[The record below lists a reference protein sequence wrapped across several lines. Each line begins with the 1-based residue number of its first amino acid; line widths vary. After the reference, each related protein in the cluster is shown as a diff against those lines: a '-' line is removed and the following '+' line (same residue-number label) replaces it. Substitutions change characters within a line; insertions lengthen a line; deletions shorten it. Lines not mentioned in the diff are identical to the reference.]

1 MPQIKQQK
9 KRVLTNNKAR
19 SRNVSQKSA
28 LKTAIKKVLKGVE
41 AEDKAAAVAAY
52 AEACSKL
59 DKAVSKGFK
68 HKNYASNQKSRLA
81 KAVNSIK

>member
-1 MPQIKQQK
+1 M
-9 KRVLTNNKAR
+9 LKA
-19 SRNVSQKSA
+19 
-28 LKTAIKKVLKGVE
+28 VE